1 MARKKKVT
9 QERHEDYMKRR
20 LDDTRIVIAK
30 EEKTS
35 NIILVVGKLSKEDV
49 DALHEAEQSYGDSW
63 RQRGGIG
70 AFMMLAR
77 KWDRLEK
84 QVNEFGYDIFD
95 AIDDDAR
102 DEGILDDIR
111 DLRRYLLLVESHM
124 LLSWEKQ
131 GLDMNLGSQD
141 D

>member
-1 MARKKKVT
+1 MARKKKVEH
-9 QERHEDYMKRR
+9 ERHEDYMKRR
-20 LDDTRIVIAK
+20 LK

-35 NIILVVGKLSKEDV
+35 NIISVVGKLSKEDV
-49 DALHEAEQSYGDSW
+49 EGLAKAEKSYGDSW

-70 AFMMLAR
+70 AFMLLAR

-84 QVNEFGYDIFD
+84 QTNDFGYDIFA
-95 AIDDDAR
+95 AINDDTR

-111 DLRRYLLLVESHM
+111 DLRRYLLLVESHI

>member
-1 MARKKKVT
+1 MARKKKVEH
-9 QERHEDYMKRR
+9 ERHEDYMKRR
-20 LDDTRIVIAK
+20 LK

-35 NIILVVGKLSKEDV
+35 NIISVVGKLSKEDV
-49 DALHEAEQSYGDSW
+49 EGLAKAEKSYGDSW

-84 QVNEFGYDIFD
+84 QTNDFGYDIFA
-95 AIDDDAR
+95 AINDDTR

-111 DLRRYLLLVESHM
+111 DLRRYLLLVESHI

>member
-1 MARKKKVT
+1 MARKKKVEH
-9 QERHEDYMKRR
+9 ERHEDYMKRR
-20 LDDTRIVIAK
+20 LK

-35 NIILVVGKLSKEDV
+35 NIISVVDKLSKEDV
-49 DALHEAEQSYGDSW
+49 EGLAKAEKSYGDSW

-84 QVNEFGYDIFD
+84 QTNDFGYDIFA
-95 AIDDDAR
+95 AINDDTR

-111 DLRRYLLLVESHM
+111 DLRRYLLLVESHI

>member
-9 QERHEDYMKRR
+9 QERHEEFMKR
-20 LDDTRIVIAK
+20 K
-30 EEKTS
+30 EDEDVKS
-35 NIILVVGKLSKEDV
+35 PIIRAVGVLCQEDV

-63 RQRGGIG
+63 RQRGGVG

-84 QVNEFGYDIFD
+84 QTNDFGYDLFA
-95 AIDDDAR
+95 AINDDTR

-124 LLSWEKQ
+124 LLSWGKQ

>member
-9 QERHEDYMKRR
+9 QERHEEFMKR
-20 LDDTRIVIAK
+20 K
-30 EEKTS
+30 ENEDVKS
-35 NIILVVGKLSKEDV
+35 SIIKAVGVLCQEDV

-63 RQRGGIG
+63 RQRGGVG

-84 QVNEFGYDIFD
+84 QTNDFGYDLFA
-95 AIDDDAR
+95 AINDDTR

>member
-1 MARKKKVT
+1 MARKKEMRHEEYMKT
-9 QERHEDYMKRR
+9 QELKDKRSKIIKTVRH
-20 LDDTRIVIAK
+20 L
-30 EEKTS
+30 
-35 NIILVVGKLSKEDV
+35 GKEDV

-63 RQRGGIG
+63 RQRGGVG

-84 QVNEFGYDIFD
+84 QTNDFGYDIFA
-95 AIDDDAR
+95 AINDDTR

-111 DLRRYLLLVESHM
+111 DLRRYLLLVESHI